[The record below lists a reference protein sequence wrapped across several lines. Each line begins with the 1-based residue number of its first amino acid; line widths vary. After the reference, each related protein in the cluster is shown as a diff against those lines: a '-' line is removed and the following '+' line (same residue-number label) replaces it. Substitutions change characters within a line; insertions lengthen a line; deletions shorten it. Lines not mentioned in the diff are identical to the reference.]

1 MTLEQL
7 EAELHR
13 VTEQKNAQYWAFCRQ
28 AKAPPVDPALCRRQ
42 VELELEIRRVKR
54 AAASADA

>member
-1 MTLEQL
+1 MTLPEL

-28 AKAPPVDPALCRRQ
+28 AKAGPPDPALCRRQ

-54 AAASADA
+54 ATAG

>member
-1 MTLEQL
+1 MTLPEL

-28 AKAPPVDPALCRRQ
+28 AKAGPPDPALCRRQ
-42 VELELEIRRVKR
+42 VELERAI
-54 AAASADA
+54 AAARQTRP

>member
-1 MTLEQL
+1 MTLPEL

-28 AKAPPVDPALCRRQ
+28 AKAGPPDPALCRRQ

-54 AAASADA
+54 STAG